1 MGGDNAPK
9 EIVKGCL
16 EALKTEGF
24 EIELLGDRKQITKYL
39 GEHINSPRII
49 ITDTWDEIT
58 NSISPLKL

>member
-1 MGGDNAPK
+1 MRIIVDAMGGDNAPK

-39 GEHINSPRII
+39 GEHINSPRLLLLIHGM
-49 ITDTWDEIT
+49 
-58 NSISPLKL
+58 K